1 MCKIHKAVEAYL
13 ETRRMARAGAVL
25 RCESGARA
33 DQTRYGAQPERSMS
47 WAYAFLA
54 FLALLCVA
62 VSGLGALLAPT
73 LPVALAMGIC
83 AIMFF
88 ACMIWAGGKIDD

>member
-1 MCKIHKAVEAYL
+1 MRFV
-13 ETRRMARAGAVL
+13 
-25 RCESGARA
+25 
-33 DQTRYGAQPERSMS
+33 
-47 WAYAFLA
+47 YAFLA
-54 FLALLCVA
+54 FLALLCVG

-88 ACMIWAGGKIDD
+88 ACMIWAAGQIDG

>member
-1 MCKIHKAVEAYL
+1 
-13 ETRRMARAGAVL
+13 
-25 RCESGARA
+25 
-33 DQTRYGAQPERSMS
+33 MS

-73 LPVALAMGIC
+73 LPVALAMGVC
-83 AIMFF
+83 AITFF

>member
-1 MCKIHKAVEAYL
+1 
-13 ETRRMARAGAVL
+13 
-25 RCESGARA
+25 
-33 DQTRYGAQPERSMS
+33 MS

-54 FLALLCVA
+54 FLALICVA

-88 ACMIWAGGKIDD
+88 ACMVWAGGKIDD

>member
-1 MCKIHKAVEAYL
+1 
-13 ETRRMARAGAVL
+13 
-25 RCESGARA
+25 
-33 DQTRYGAQPERSMS
+33 MS

-54 FLALLCVA
+54 FLALICVA

-73 LPVALAMGIC
+73 PAMGWALSGC
-83 AIMFF
+83 TLMFF